1 MDICK
6 MNYSRF
12 IRLVFCIALIEADFL
27 ANAQNAATNLAHKE
41 GQFYLTW
48 GYNRAFYKPS
58 DIHFQGDGYDFTLI
72 QARAEDMP
80 EKFSKIY
87 FDLSQFTVPQF
98 QFRLGYYFSKNTAV
112 SAGWDHM
119 KYHLIP
125 VQLLHMSGYIDP
137 EKYPS
142 TIYSGNFTDTPVL
155 YTGEFMDYHHSDGFN
170 FVRLAIEQRLPFW
183 SKYNGKITAAMNGS
197 ASVGAMIP
205 WTDFTFFGTH
215 HRNKLHVAGYGAS
228 LSATFRFEFLHYLFL
243 QLSAQAGWC
252 NMPDIML
259 EDHLPSRA
267 SQKITF
273 LERSWSI
280 GGYIPFRKKGNDI
293 RVDQL

>member
-6 MNYSRF
+6 MKYRF
-12 IRLVFCIALIEADFL
+12 FLCSLLHITLIGAFFKL
-27 ANAQNAATNLAHKE
+27 PAQNDMIHPPSKE

-58 DIHFQGDGYDFTLI
+58 DIHFQGDGYDFTLL

-183 SKYNGKITAAMNGS
+183 STCNGKITAAMNGS
-197 ASVGAMIP
+197 ASLGAMIP

-228 LSATFRFEFLHYLFL
+228 LSAAFRIEFLQYLFL
-243 QLSAQAGWC
+243 SGQAVH
-252 NMPDIML
+252 N
-259 EDHLPSRA
+259 
-267 SQKITF
+267 
-273 LERSWSI
+273 
-280 GGYIPFRKKGNDI
+280 
-293 RVDQL
+293 

>member
-1 MDICK
+1 MDVCT
-6 MNYSRF
+6 MNYRSF
-12 IRLVFCIALIEADFL
+12 IHSVFCIALIGADYL
-27 ANAQNAATNLAHKE
+27 VSAQNAASNLAPKE

-58 DIHFQGDGYDFTLI
+58 DIHFKGDGYDFTLL

-80 EKFSKIY
+80 EKFSDIY
-87 FDLSQFTVPQF
+87 FNLSQFTVPQF
-98 QFRLGYYFSKNTAV
+98 QFRLGYFFSKNTAV

-125 VQLLHMSGYIDP
+125 VQLVNIDGYIDP
-137 EKYPS
+137 AKYPDLD
-142 TIYSGNFTDTPVL
+142 YSGNFNNASIL
-155 YTGEFMDYHHSDGFN
+155 YTGKFMDYHHSDGFN
-170 FVRLAIEQRLPFW
+170 FVRVAIEQRLPFW
-183 SKYNGKITAAMNGS
+183 TAYDGKITAAMNGS
-197 ASVGAMIP
+197 ASLGAMLP

-215 HRNKLHVAGYGAS
+215 HRNKLHLAGYGAS
-228 LSATFRFEFLHYLFL
+228 LSAAFRLEFLQYLFL

-280 GGYIPFRKKGNDI
+280 GGYIPSRKRREKSDS
-293 RVDQL
+293 